1 MELVCFVC
9 LFKEVIIDSFLE
21 ILFSSLKSF
30 YDVGQV
36 LLHQKQLPNSVFE
49 IIKCCHRVS
58 PCWCEIIVKVWSSTS
73 SRVCFLLHCW
83 NFRIFQKMQL
93 YWPTNAK
100 QNANWSSKYFFWSNS
115 VLSLSLAGCTF
126 EEDSDPSLC
135 EYRQAQE
142 DDFDWQLVRTYS
154 WPHMTSDL
162 IRGEFFFLCCNKHIW
177 LYYHSSHV
185 YLYVKWLN
193 L

>member
-1 MELVCFVC
+1 M
-9 LFKEVIIDSFLE
+9 
-21 ILFSSLKSF
+21 
-30 YDVGQV
+30 
-36 LLHQKQLPNSVFE
+36 
-49 IIKCCHRVS
+49 S

-73 SRVCFLLHCW
+73 SRVCLLLHCW
-83 NFRIFQKMQL
+83 NLWFFRIFQKMQL

-100 QNANWSSKYFFWSNS
+100 QNANWSSKYIFCSNS

-154 WPHMTSDL
+154 WPHMNSDL
-162 IRGEFFFLCCNKHIW
+162 IRGEFFFCVCVCCNKHIC
-177 LYYHSSHV
+177 LYYHSFPCLFVCEMAESIKLKKALHV
-185 YLYVKWLN
+185 SLIYTAIPECIVTHSVKI
-193 L
+193 